1 MHFKVFKRA
10 IAAQYARM
18 QATGALF
25 RTDTNPYELWDKYL
39 ESFPEGTNNV
49 YRTRREYDCNCC
61 RQFVKAVGNVV
72 AVIDG
77 RLQSIWDVDLSKEP
91 GFQPVADACSA
102 LVLSKPINNHFLWW
116 ERTAGTDKSFERL
129 TEGVQE
135 WDHFHVNLDTK
146 YVAQR
151 DEIPSRLGR
160 SREGQQVFERA
171 MRELTADSMDTVLDL
186 ISQNSLYRGEEH
198 SWVVGQLRGLKAE
211 YDALPNAKAKLLFTW
226 VRSCSLK
233 ESVLKARNSAI
244 GTLLVDLSAGV
255 DLEEA
260 IKSFE
265 SKVAPANYKRPTA
278 VITKAMIEKAKATI
292 EQLGLTSALD
302 RRHAT
307 LSDISVNNILF
318 ANRDAK
324 QVMTGNVFDE
334 LSAETSSRVQA
345 KSLDSVEEVS
355 IEKFVADILPR
366 VSSIE
371 VLLENRLQPNL
382 VSLVAPS
389 DPTSGNLFKWNN
401 NFSWAYAGEVADSI
415 KERVKKAGG
424 RVEGDLCCRLAW
436 GYSDDLD
443 FHMFEPDDGSSSRD
457 THVFYGNR
465 GMLSGNGGLLDVDA
479 NGMDGVRPDPVENIV
494 YADRK
499 KMRPGTYRLA
509 VNNYNRRQTVKTG
522 FEVEIECMGQ
532 RYNMAFENAVPQ
544 GKYLEVAEI
553 VVHKD
558 RTLEVNCK
566 LPASTTSREVYS
578 LPSQTFHKVN
588 VLMMSPNHWD
598 QQGVGNRHYF
608 FMLDGCQTQD
618 SVRGFFNEFLKEEL
632 NVHRKVFEVLG
643 GKMRVTP
650 TPDQLSGLG
659 FSSTQRNSVVCRVKG
674 AFTRTLKIAF

>member
-1 MHFKVFKRA
+1 MNFAIFKRA
-10 IAAQYARM
+10 VAAQYARM

-25 RTDTNPYELWDKYL
+25 RTDANPYELWDKYL
-39 ESFPEGTNNV
+39 DSFPEGTNNV

-72 AVIDG
+72 AVVDG

-135 WDHFHVNLDTK
+135 WNHFHVNLEAK
-146 YVAQR
+146 YVVPR

-160 SREGQQVFERA
+160 SREAQQVFERA
-171 MRELTADSMDTVLDL
+171 MRELTAESMDTVLDL

-198 SWVVGQLRGLKAE
+198 TWVVTQLRALKAQ
-211 YDALPNAKAKLLFTW
+211 YDALPKAKAKTLFTW
-226 VRSCSLK
+226 ISSYSVK

-244 GTLLVDLSAGV
+244 GTLLVDLSEGV
-255 DLEEA
+255 DLEDA

-292 EQLGLTSALD
+292 EGLGLTSALD

-345 KSLDSVEEVS
+345 KSLDSVEEVT

-371 VLLENRLQPNL
+371 VLVENRLQPNL
-382 VSLVAPS
+382 VSLVAPA
-389 DPTSGNLFKWNN
+389 DPTAGRLFKWNN

-436 GYSDDLD
+436 EYSDDLD
-443 FHMFEPDDGSSSRD
+443 FHMHEPSSHGE
-457 THVFYGNR
+457 HVFYGIR
-465 GMLSGNGGLLDVDA
+465 GYMSKNGGVLDVDA

-499 KMRPGTYRLA
+499 KMRPGTYRLQ
-509 VNNYNRRQTVKTG
+509 VNNYNRRQTAKVG

-532 RYNMAFENAVPQ
+532 RFNIAYDKAVTQ
-544 GKYLEVAEI
+544 GQYIDIAEI
-553 VVHKD
+553 VVNAD
-558 RTLEVNCK
+558 RSIEVNCK
-566 LPASTTSREVYS
+566 LPSSTTSREVYG

-608 FMLDGCQTQD
+608 FMLDGCQTQEP
-618 SVRGFFNEFLKEEL
+618 VRGFFNEFLKEEL

-643 GKMRVTP
+643 SKTRVAP
-650 TPDQLSGLG
+650 SPDQLSGLG
-659 FSSTQRNSVVCRVKG
+659 FSSTQRNTVVCRVKG
-674 AFTRTLKIAF
+674 SFTRMLKIAF